1 MRVLMI
7 SKALVAGT
15 SQRKLE
21 ELAKCP
27 GVELTLVTP
36 PYWQSDDGSKQALE
50 RLYTSGYQM
59 IVTPMRLNGNFHLH
73 YYPQL
78 GKIMREQRPEIVH
91 IDEEPYNFATFHA
104 MRLANK
110 QKARALFFT
119 WQNLYRDYPPPF
131 RQVEFYNYR
140 HAAAALAGNRDAAEV
155 LKRKGYSGPI
165 FIIPQFGFDTDIYQ
179 RTEPRRPRSP
189 GDPFTLGFVGR
200 LKDNKGLDLLV
211 SALAELPDY
220 CRVVFIGNGQMKE
233 QLAEQA
239 AQLGVAERV
248 IFKGGLPTYEIPK
261 EMQQF
266 DALVLPSVT
275 RPNWIEQF
283 GRVLP
288 EAMACET
295 PVIGSSSGEIPTSS
309 TMQAWFFRRAMCKR
323 WAPLSANYLTTP
335 PSPPNWRPKGDSESS
350 KIIPRNKSHA
360 RRTKCIK
367 KCWRNPILGV
377 KWTDA
382 GIVAAIPASVHFTQL
397 FLILPAK
404 HHRCRCHKDQAQH
417 CQDQQLF
424 TYSQRIAKDSYTQ
437 TKCTEDIFR
446 QTQRFQNGL
455 AQWVYT
461 IGDGIKLVEKS
472 QPAWQVL
479 EWEKRTAEEE
489 HRHQEKLHDDLETF
503 H

>member
-27 GVELTLVTP
+27 SVELTLITP
-36 PYWQSDDGSKQALE
+36 PYWQSDDGSKQVLE

-73 YYPQL
+73 YYPRL
-78 GKIMREQRPEIVH
+78 GKIMRELRPEIVH

-104 MRLANK
+104 MWLANK
-110 QKARALFFT
+110 QKAKALFFT
-119 WQNLYRDYPPPF
+119 WQNLYHDYPPPF
-131 RQVEFYNYR
+131 RQMELYNYR
-140 HAAAALAGNRDAAEV
+140 RAAAALAGNRDAAEV
-155 LKRKGYSGPI
+155 LKRKGYCGPI
-165 FIIPQFGFDTDIYQ
+165 SIIPQFGFDTDIYQ
-179 RTEPRRPRSP
+179 RTEPRKSRSP

-220 CRVVFIGNGQMKE
+220 CRLVFIGNGPMKE
-233 QLAEQA
+233 QLAGQA
-239 AQLGVAERV
+239 AQLGVAGRV

-295 PVIGSSSGEIPTSS
+295 PVIGSSSGEIPHVI
-309 TMQAWFFRRAMCKR
+309 
-323 WAPLSANYLTTP
+323 
-335 PSPPNWRPKGDSESS
+335 G
-350 KIIPRNKSHA
+350 
-360 RRTKCIK
+360 
-367 KCWRNPILGV
+367 
-377 KWTDA
+377 DA
-382 GIVAAIPASVHFTQL
+382 GLVFQEGNVQALVASIRQLLDDPALYTQL
-397 FLILPAK
+397 AAK
-404 HHRCRCHKDQAQH
+404 GR
-417 CQDQQLF
+417 
-424 TYSQRIAKDSYTQ
+424 QRVLENYTQ
-437 TKCTEDIFR
+437 EQIAR
-446 QTQRFQNGL
+446 QTYNVYQEML
-455 AQWVYT
+455 A
-461 IGDGIKLVEKS
+461 
-472 QPAWQVL
+472 
-479 EWEKRTAEEE
+479 
-489 HRHQEKLHDDLETF
+489 
-503 H
+503 